1 MTYSKCFLKYLSI
14 ISVISLMIQLS
25 GCGIYSFSGTSIP
38 EGAKTFC
45 VYYIKN
51 TATLVQPNLSN
62 NITEA
67 LKTKCLNET
76 DLIWEGTDADISFS
90 GAIKNYS
97 IKPMSIQNNETAAQ
111 NRLTIMVE
119 ITYTNRMDESQNFK
133 RSFSQ
138 YADFDSSGSLS
149 ELEDEL
155 SSIII
160 TNLIDDIF
168 NTALANW

>member
-1 MTYSKCFLKYLSI
+1 
-14 ISVISLMIQLS
+14 
-25 GCGIYSFSGTSIP
+25 
-38 EGAKTFC
+38 
-45 VYYIKN
+45 
-51 TATLVQPNLSN
+51 
-62 NITEA
+62 
-67 LKTKCLNET
+67 
-76 DLIWEGTDADISFS
+76 
-90 GAIKNYS
+90 
-97 IKPMSIQNNETAAQ
+97 MSIQNNETAAQ

-160 TNLIDDIF
+160 TNFIDDIF